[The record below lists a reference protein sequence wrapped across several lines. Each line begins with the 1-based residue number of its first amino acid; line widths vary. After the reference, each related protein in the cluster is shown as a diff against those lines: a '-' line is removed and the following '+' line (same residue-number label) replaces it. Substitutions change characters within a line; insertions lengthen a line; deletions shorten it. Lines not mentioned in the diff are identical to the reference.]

1 MKKRNNILTY
11 ISMLALSLCVLVSGV
26 YAAKNASMA
35 SSGKVSFTAENCIV
49 AITSLTSTGQHSS
62 STVNTISSSSEL
74 RLESKGTTTSKSH
87 ALGTL
92 YFDDVTSS
100 GDTVKD
106 ITIAIVVK
114 NYSSFSIKV
123 TSKGD
128 TSGTNYQIITDK
140 TTATTVA
147 SNATTTVNVTL
158 KCKATNTFSAV
169 NFSIGISCVKA

>member
-26 YAAKNASMA
+26 YAAKNSSMT
-35 SSGKVSFTAENCIV
+35 SSGSVSFTAANCDV
-49 AITSLTSTGQHSS
+49 AITSITSNGYHES
-62 STVNTISSSSEL
+62 STINALSSEL
-74 RLESKGTTTSKSH
+74 HLVSKGSTTSKSH

-92 YFDDVTSS
+92 YFDDVTST
-100 GDTVKD
+100 GDSVKD

-128 TSGTNYQIITDK
+128 KNETNYQITTDK
-140 TTATTVA
+140 TTAVTVA

-158 KCKATNTFSAV
+158 HCKATNSFNAAD
-169 NFSIGISCVKA
+169 FSIGISCVKA

>member
-26 YAAKNASMA
+26 YAAKNSSMT
-35 SSGKVSFTAENCIV
+35 SSGKVSFTAANCIV
-49 AITSLTSTGQHSS
+49 AITSITPSGYHSS
-62 STVNTISSSSEL
+62 SSINALSSEL
-74 RLESKGTTTSKSH
+74 RLESKGSTTSKSH

-123 TSKGD
+123 TSSGD
-128 TSGTNYQIITDK
+128 TDLTNYKITTDK
-140 TTATTVA
+140 ATATTVA

-158 KCKATNTFSAV
+158 KCKATTTFTKAD
-169 NFSIGISCVKA
+169 FSIGISCVKA